1 MSRETA
7 MPEPGT
13 LEAPPVET
21 GGDRA
26 RAVAGIGRVAE
37 SVVRSVVPVLLAL
50 VAGGLVLLAL
60 GANPITFYRNIW
72 SGGVELSAWQDTV
85 MRMAPLLLIACGL
98 IYVFKAGI
106 WNLGIDGQFLLASAV
121 IAGIGPELFGTIP
134 DWLLFLLL
142 FLVAA
147 VVGAVWTIVPALL
160 RAYYGVNEII
170 TTLMMTFI
178 GINLANIL
186 VKEQFQDVASNV
198 PQTRAIPF
206 TNLLPTIPGTRIHVG
221 VLVAGVGA
229 VVTWYLM
236 SRTSFGLRLAV
247 LGANARA
254 AAHVGISVPR
264 LIVALVRRQR
274 GLRRPGGG
282 VGDPRHLGLRARRLE
297 PGLRAARGPP
307 GLPGPVQRDRR
318 DPVRRIPGPADHRR
332 RLRDAGGRRLQRVH
346 PAAGGPDPAL
356 HGRHRAARAPPGPR
370 PELHARRRA
379 AQDEEPR
386 LSELFTQEVITALIA
401 GGILAGIPLL
411 FAALGE
417 MVSERAGVLNI
428 GIEGTMLVGAYV
440 GFVAAYHGGSTSL
453 GFLAGAGA
461 GAAVSMIMVVL
472 CVWLGLDQIVVGI
485 AITLAAEG
493 ATAMIFD
500 AQFAESRP
508 TLGET
513 GRVSIPLLSD
523 IPVVGGRDS
532 SDGSLFSQPAIV
544 YIGLILVAVVA
555 WMMRRTH
562 LGLNI
567 RAAGDKP
574 AALDAAGVSVRATR
588 SWAVLFGGA
597 MAGVGGAYLSIT
609 AAGLFEDFITQ
620 GRGFIAIVLA
630 MLARGKALWV
640 LIGSFIFGISL
651 SLSDALQ
658 IAGID
663 ISTDVVFLLPFVAVM
678 VVLILFGRRAY
689 LPAALGLPYVRGAR

>member
-1 MSRETA
+1 LT
-7 MPEPGT
+7 
-13 LEAPPVET
+13 
-21 GGDRA
+21 D
-26 RAVAGIGRVAE
+26 
-37 SVVRSVVPVLLAL
+37 
-50 VAGGLVLLAL
+50 
-60 GANPITFYRNIW
+60 
-72 SGGVELSAWQDTV
+72 
-85 MRMAPLLLIACGL
+85 
-98 IYVFKAGI
+98 
-106 WNLGIDGQFLLASAV
+106 
-121 IAGIGPELFGTIP
+121 
-134 DWLLFLLL
+134 
-142 FLVAA
+142 
-147 VVGAVWTIVPALL
+147 
-160 RAYYGVNEII
+160 
-170 TTLMMTFI
+170 
-178 GINLANIL
+178 
-186 VKEQFQDVASNV
+186 
-198 PQTRAIPF
+198 
-206 TNLLPTIPGTRIHVG
+206 
-221 VLVAGVGA
+221 
-229 VVTWYLM
+229 
-236 SRTSFGLRLAV
+236 
-247 LGANARA
+247 
-254 AAHVGISVPR
+254 
-264 LIVALVRRQR
+264 
-274 GLRRPGGG
+274 
-282 VGDPRHLGLRARRLE
+282 
-297 PGLRAARGPP
+297 
-307 GLPGPVQRDRR
+307 
-318 DPVRRIPGPADHRR
+318 
-332 RLRDAGGRRLQRVH
+332 
-346 PAAGGPDPAL
+346 
-356 HGRHRAARAPPGPR
+356 
-370 PELHARRRA
+370 
-379 AQDEEPR
+379 
-386 LSELFTQEVITALIA
+386 LFTQEVITALIA
-401 GGILAGIPLL
+401 GGILAGVPLL

-461 GAAVSMIMVVL
+461 GAAVSVIMVVL

-493 ATAMIFD
+493 ATALIFD

-523 IPVVGGRDS
+523 IPVVGGGDS

-544 YIGLILVAVVA
+544 YVGLILVVAVA

-562 LGLNI
+562 MGLNI

-630 MLARGKALWV
+630 MLARGRAFWV

-651 SLSDALQ
+651 SISDALQ

-663 ISTDVVFLLPFVAVM
+663 ISTDVVFMLPFVAVM
-678 VVLILFGRRAY
+678 VVLVLFGRRAY